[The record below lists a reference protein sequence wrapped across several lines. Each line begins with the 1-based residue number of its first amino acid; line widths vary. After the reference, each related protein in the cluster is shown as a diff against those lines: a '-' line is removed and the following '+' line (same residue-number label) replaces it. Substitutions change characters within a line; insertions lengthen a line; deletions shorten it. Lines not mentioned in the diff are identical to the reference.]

1 MSLYDYF
8 TGQQSWTNYV
18 SNRDLANR
26 FERAITTS
34 QSAQTRALTV
44 QVGSQERALREGLGS
59 LQYEM
64 GSALDDVKY
73 EVQRVGEGI
82 DRLGADFHILMGEVI
97 WKLDI
102 QQATLTSILDA
113 IRAPLDTAAK
123 ELRLRAEDAYR
134 NGWHEEA
141 LLDLLESEK
150 KNYQDFVAHRCIANI
165 YFYHL
170 VDLEKARTYFK
181 KAAKYSRPRD
191 ARQSAEAEFFAGI
204 AAGLLQGYEGA
215 ARHMDEA
222 LGLNPDFS
230 EAHYMRASFAALLK
244 QPESA
249 CSHLEKAVEAD
260 FRYFY
265 RSESDPV
272 FQLVADAHKAVLS
285 KLLIRERKR
294 GELAL
299 EALAHTMK
307 TMNAIQDTSG
317 GGLSDAMAE
326 FSQRTSLLQAEC
338 DSSNVL
344 GYRKAAVE
352 ARALHVEVL
361 QAGVRACDRAI
372 AQHRSQIAEVKKRY
386 EAQLAEPLLRIERL
400 KQQGRAITQDK
411 HYSAPGATTKVAGA
425 FLLVFSIPAFCFG
438 VYALVLSPEKGSAI
452 PGAVFALLGGGFS
465 LYVLMQMFNNPVQ
478 GIKDEISETK
488 VRAEALDQQVRSAF
502 ANDADAVNQKIKV
515 LDEAK
520 KAWAKEAVS
529 ATCV

>member
-34 QSAQTRALTV
+34 QAAQTRALTV
-44 QVGSQERALREGLGS
+44 QVGSQERALRGGLGS
-59 LQYEM
+59 LQSEM
-64 GSALDDVKY
+64 GSALDDVQY

-82 DRLGADFHILMGEVI
+82 DRLRADFHILMGEVI

-102 QQATLTSILDA
+102 QQATLTSLLDA

-123 ELRLRAEDAYR
+123 ELRFRAEDAYR

-141 LLDLLESEK
+141 LQDLLESEK

-170 VDLEKARTYFK
+170 VDLEKARTYFQ

-191 ARQSAEAEFFAGI
+191 ARQSAEAGFFAGI
-204 AAGLLQGYEGA
+204 AAGLLQDYEGA
-215 ARHMDEA
+215 ARHMDET

-244 QPESA
+244 QSESA

-272 FQLVADAHKAVLS
+272 FELIPDAHKAALT
-285 KLLIRERKR
+285 KLLICERKR
-294 GELAL
+294 GEQAL
-299 EALAHTMK
+299 GHTMK
-307 TMNAIQDTSG
+307 TLNEIQTTSG
-317 GGLSDAMAE
+317 GGLGDLIAD
-326 FSQRTSLLQAEC
+326 FSHRTSLLRAEC
-338 DSSNVL
+338 QSSNVL
-344 GYRKAAVE
+344 GYRKAAAE
-352 ARALHVEVL
+352 ARALRVEVL
-361 QAGVRACDRAI
+361 QAGVRAYDRAI
-372 AQHRSQIAEVKKRY
+372 AQHRSQIGEVKERY

-400 KQQGRAITQDK
+400 KQQSRAITQDK
-411 HYSAPGATTKVAGA
+411 HYSAPGAGTKIAGT
-425 FLLVFSIPAFCFG
+425 FLLVLSIPACLFG
-438 VYALVLSPEKGSAI
+438 VYVPVFYSKEGSAI
-452 PGAVFALLGGGFS
+452 PGATFALLGGGFS
-465 LYVLMQMFNNPVQ
+465 IHVLMQMLNNPVQ
-478 GIKDEISETK
+478 NIEDKISETK
-488 VRAEALDQQVRSAF
+488 VRAEAIDQQVRSAF
-502 ANDADAVNQKIKV
+502 ANDAEAANQKIRV

-529 ATCV
+529 VTCV